1 MPIEPSSRRLCWAI
15 RSLVLAGLLILTVW
29 NHTRWEALGE
39 AQAAYGRSDY
49 VTGLRRAC
57 DHLDRSPWS
66 REAARVAALCLS
78 RLDFPAAAEPFYR
91 KAGTLEVEDLHFRA
105 FGLVRGNRRREAEA
119 AYRQILLRR
128 PEDPLAL
135 RRLGAELI
143 TMTRWREAL
152 EVAERLAR
160 TPDGEVDGLAMIG
173 AIQHHDDKA
182 MAAAAYK
189 RVLEIDPGLRRLP
202 RDREFRRVFWTQ
214 LTDEP

>member
-1 MPIEPSSRRLCWAI
+1 MTSTSAPMAWSAAI
-15 RSLVLAGLLILTVW
+15 VGAK
-29 NHTRWEALGE
+29 
-39 AQAAYGRSDY
+39 
-49 VTGLRRAC
+49 
-57 DHLDRSPWS
+57 P
-66 REAARVAALCLS
+66 
-78 RLDFPAAAEPFYR
+78 
-91 KAGTLEVEDLHFRA
+91 
-105 FGLVRGNRRREAEA
+105 
-119 AYRQILLRR
+119 RR
-128 PEDPLAL
+128 PIARSSGAGPKIPWHS

-202 RDREFRRVFWTQ
+202 RTAEFRRVFWTQ
-214 LTDEP
+214 LTDELLAIGQPAEARRLLEQAPPEDRGPTFSWLLGRAYLSGRKFRAGRSPLARGGTERSES